1 MSLCQRVLF
10 IDFTVR
16 RCLDN
21 GRSDVANHF
30 KKALNDDS
38 LDPNAMM
45 FS

>member
-21 GRSDVANHF
+21 GR
-30 KKALNDDS
+30 ALNDDS